1 MNELFSTKRIAL
13 LLFIFGLSVLVRLPN
28 LNRPLSKHH
37 EFCTAIALQV
47 MTAWD
52 EEGIA
57 NFNYNPA
64 MNFKNPNDK
73 FINNWASSTGEIM
86 DEKGNYYYLSH
97 PPLAYYFPY
106 AVFQVLQ
113 IKPGVLALQIFNLII
128 HFFCGIMIFAIVGK
142 LTGVSSGFRLAFWA
156 YGIYLFS
163 AATLWFQGNVY
174 MSDTLV
180 IFFFILSIFLFL
192 RWYSTRKIQI
202 LLLYLFS
209 VFLMVYTSWLGVFYA
224 IGFSLFWILK
234 HRIENKI
241 LAVALLTW
249 SFTFF
254 ALALMIWQYSLIDGF
269 DAYLGHLS
277 NRYQERG
284 SLNSGDGFL
293 MNKLTEIYLIL
304 KNYFTGYF
312 PFLFIPLLWLVSVRW
327 NKKWKLKYG
336 SSLFLFLGLV
346 PVLLLHLALMNYSGH
361 DFVGL
366 YGAPVISVSTVLILD
381 VWIAQQI
388 IKPGTATI
396 AVVVGILVSVGSY
409 YYINR
414 PGSVS
419 LNGER
424 YAVQK
429 ELGERIGKEANT
441 NEVVFIQGLLPEP
454 QVIIYAKRNIKVVE
468 NREEAIHFLNTHGR
482 EKGVLFIVD
491 TEGTISSID
500 RFGAD

>member
-1 MNELFSTKRIAL
+1 MKELFSPKRIAL

-47 MTAWD
+47 MTVWD

-73 FINNWASSTGEIM
+73 FINNWASSTGEMM
-86 DEKGNYYYLSH
+86 DAKGNFYYLSH

-106 AVFQVLQ
+106 AVFQALQ
-113 IKPGVLALQIFNLII
+113 IKPGVLPLQIFNLII
-128 HFFCGIMIFAIVGK
+128 HFLCGILIFAIVGK
-142 LTGVSSGFRLAFWA
+142 LTGLSSGFGLAFWA

-180 IFFFILSIFLFL
+180 ILFFILSIFLFIQ
-192 RWYSTRKIQI
+192 WYSTRKTRI

-224 IGFSLFWILK
+224 VGFSLFWLLK

-254 ALALMIWQYSLIDGF
+254 ALALMIWQYALIDGF

-293 MNKLTEIYLIL
+293 MNKLTELYLIL

-312 PFLFIPLLWLVSVRW
+312 PFLVIPLLWFVSVRW
-327 NKKWKLKYG
+327 NKKLKLKYG

-381 VWIAQQI
+381 TCITQRI
-388 IKPGTATI
+388 IKPGTAKI
-396 AVVVGILVSVGSY
+396 AVVAGILVSLGSY

-424 YAVQK
+424 YALQK
-429 ELGERIGKEANT
+429 ELGESIGKEADI
-441 NEVVFIQGLLPEP
+441 NEVVFLQGFLPEP
-454 QVIIYAKRNIKVVE
+454 QVIIYAKRNMQFIE
-468 NREEAIHFLNTHGR
+468 NREAAFHFLKTHGR
-482 EKGVLFIVD
+482 ENGILFIVD
-491 TEGTISSID
+491 NKGTISSVEHLGMD
-500 RFGAD
+500 